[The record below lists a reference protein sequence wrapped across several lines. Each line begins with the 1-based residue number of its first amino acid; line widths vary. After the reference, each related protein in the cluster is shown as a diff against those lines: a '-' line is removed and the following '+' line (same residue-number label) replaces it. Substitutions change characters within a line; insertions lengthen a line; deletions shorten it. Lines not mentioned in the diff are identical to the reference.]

1 MEEVKKDITV
11 GREDILKNISDK
23 INFLENKIQ
32 YLIDENAELK
42 SKIKEENAEI
52 RNKIKEEGLKNE
64 KLDKILE
71 MTSILMEGKSEEVK
85 NDSLKEEI
93 VKEKEIKEEIE
104 PKKEEV
110 NEVDLVNSK
119 IINLKKEDHKPHDKV
134 NPLNIEDFIKEGEY
148 YLERFYNNEDL
159 LLAIDYLGEASDLGS
174 AYASLKLGDIYYE
187 STVCKDIDLA
197 IEYYKR
203 AAFKREEK
211 AIEKLI
217 EIYEIKGSEGEDIYY
232 HYLGDIYFNGDFV
245 QIDKE
250 KYMEYYII
258 AAEKGV
264 SESINKL
271 IKVYKGEARD
281 GDAEASYTLGE
292 IYNYGEWVERDI
304 EEAFDW
310 FNKSEADGNEEAKV
324 KCGEL
329 AFEIAE
335 SLLLE
340 EDIKCIEWYNI
351 ASEKENRE
359 AQYKLGTLF
368 EKGYIVDE
376 DEYRALELYKK
387 AADNGYF
394 KAITKIKLIRPM
406 QSLFN
411 KDKE

>member
-1 MEEVKKDITV
+1 MEEVKNYNINGK
-11 GREDILKNISDK
+11 EDILKNISTK
-23 INFLENKIQ
+23 ISFLENKIQ

-42 SKIKEENAEI
+42 
-52 RNKIKEEGLKNE
+52 NKIREESLKNE
-64 KLDKILE
+64 KIDKILE
-71 MTSILMEGKSEEVK
+71 ITTTLLESK
-85 NDSLKEEI
+85 KENVVNEI
-93 VKEKEIKEEIE
+93 D
-104 PKKEEV
+104 KKEEKEDV
-110 NEVDLVNSK
+110 KEFIIGKTTYEDDNNKENLDQTKL
-119 IINLKKEDHKPHDKV
+119 INLKEVNLVKEEHKPHEKIAPV
-134 NPLNIEDFIKEGEY
+134 NTEEFIKEGEY

-159 LLAIDYLGEASDLGS
+159 LLAIDYFGEASDLGS
-174 AYASLKLGDIYYE
+174 AYASLKLGDIYYQ
-187 STVCKDIDLA
+187 SSVCKDINLA

-203 AAFKREEK
+203 AAFNREEK
-211 AIEKLI
+211 AVEKLI

-245 QIDKE
+245 DIDKE
-250 KYMEYYII
+250 KYMDYYVT

-271 IKVYKGEARD
+271 INIYKEESRN
-281 GDAEASYTLGE
+281 GDEEASFMLGE

-310 FNKSEADGNEEAKV
+310 FNKSETDGNEDARE

-335 SLLLE
+335 TLLID

-368 EKGYIVDE
+368 EKGFIVDE
-376 DEYRALELYKK
+376 DEFRALELYKRS
-387 AADNGYF
+387 AENGYF
-394 KAITKIKLIRPM
+394 KAITKIKFVKPM
-406 QSLFN
+406 KNLFN
-411 KDKE
+411 KE